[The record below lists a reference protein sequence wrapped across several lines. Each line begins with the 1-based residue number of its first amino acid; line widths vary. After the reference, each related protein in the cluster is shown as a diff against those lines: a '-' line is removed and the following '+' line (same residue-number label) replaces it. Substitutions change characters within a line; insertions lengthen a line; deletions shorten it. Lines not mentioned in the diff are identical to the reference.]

1 MKINQYNEMMRYLT
15 RKPTP
20 VTISETLD
28 TSGEQREAFAEGTKK
43 KKTSLTSK
51 VSNQLGMGPTAI
63 ADVGEEVISDVKGLY
78 GKYAPQIAKGAL
90 TGLKV
95 IGTPAVS
102 AALYAQDVYSDLK
115 DAADQG
121 SVTASK
127 ALDAFIGQ
135 GEKGLYFMLPEL
147 AKDVITSPIASKIL
161 QLGSLGRFATPAGL
175 SLSAAGVAK
184 DFYDQYKDFQTL
196 SPEEKEKRIKGSTYT
211 PTEQDFQRMQEAE
224 SRASAAT
231 GGMVQRENYAFGS
244 LFKQLINQVKGVVG
258 PVAQP
263 TSPTTPEV
271 PLTVQERYN
280 KYLSQ
285 PSASNVDLGGGGLSD
300 LFRRLISKF
309 AIATPQTTAST
320 NDSLYNLYRSGVDG
334 KANGGRIG
342 YAEGS
347 DDELEIPLLNNT
359 KRLGPEDRI
368 SKYQSYSELELL
380 GNIDAKK
387 PNYEILE
394 DYIYRNMPTYEPK
407 DIVPKGAKPVMPNE
421 YDRRPSDGILELARG
436 GKVKK

>member
-28 TSGEQREAFAEGTKK
+28 TSGEQREALAEGTKK
-43 KKTSLTSK
+43 RKTSLTSK

-63 ADVGEEVISDVKGLY
+63 ADVGGEVISDVKGLY

-102 AALYAQDVYSDLK
+102 AGLYAQDVYSDLK

-175 SLSAAGVAK
+175 GLSAAGVAK

-196 SPEEKEKRIKGSTYT
+196 SPEEKEKRIKESTYT

-231 GGMVQRENYAFGS
+231 GG
-244 LFKQLINQVKGVVG
+244 
-258 PVAQP
+258 
-263 TSPTTPEV
+263 
-271 PLTVQERYN
+271 
-280 KYLSQ
+280 
-285 PSASNVDLGGGGLSD
+285 
-300 LFRRLISKF
+300 
-309 AIATPQTTAST
+309 
-320 NDSLYNLYRSGVDG
+320 
-334 KANGGRIG
+334 RIG
-342 YAEGS
+342 YADGS
-347 DDELEIPLLNNT
+347 DEVEIPLLNNT
-359 KRLGPEDRI
+359 KRLGPEDSL
-368 SKYQSYSELELL
+368 SKYKSYSEEELL
-380 GNIDAKK
+380 GNIEAKY
-387 PNYEILE
+387 PNQLQSFSLE
-394 DYIYRNMPTYEPK
+394 DYLLNTMPMFEPK
-407 DIVPKGAKPVMPNE
+407 DIVPKGSRPVMPNI

>member
-20 VTISETLD
+20 VTVSETLD

-102 AALYAQDVYSDLK
+102 AGLYAQDVYSDLK

-135 GEKGLYFMLPEL
+135 GEKGLYFMLSEL

-161 QLGSLGRFATPAGL
+161 QLGSIGKFATPAGL
-175 SLSAAGVAK
+175 GLSAAGVAK

-231 GGMVQRENYAFGS
+231 GG
-244 LFKQLINQVKGVVG
+244 
-258 PVAQP
+258 
-263 TSPTTPEV
+263 
-271 PLTVQERYN
+271 
-280 KYLSQ
+280 
-285 PSASNVDLGGGGLSD
+285 
-300 LFRRLISKF
+300 
-309 AIATPQTTAST
+309 
-320 NDSLYNLYRSGVDG
+320 
-334 KANGGRIG
+334 RIG

-347 DDELEIPLLNNT
+347 DEVEIPLLNNT

-387 PNYEILE
+387 PNYETLE
-394 DYIYRNMPTYEPK
+394 DYIYRNMPLYEPK
-407 DIVPKGAKPVMPNE
+407 DIVPKGARPVMPNE
-421 YDRRPSDGILELARG
+421 YDRGPSDGILELARG

>member
-102 AALYAQDVYSDLK
+102 AGLYAQDVYSDLK

-175 SLSAAGVAK
+175 GLSAAGVAK

-196 SPEEKEKRIKGSTYT
+196 SPEEKEKRIKESTYT
-211 PTEQDFQRMQEAE
+211 LTEQDFQRMQEAE

-231 GGMVQRENYAFGS
+231 GGMVERREMFIGGFLKKFSNI
-244 LFKQLINQVKGVVG
+244 LK
-258 PVAQP
+258 PVEQ
-263 TSPTTPEV
+263 STTPTAPDV
-271 PLTVQERYN
+271 PLTILDRYR
-280 KYLSQ
+280 KYLSETGNQ
-285 PSASNVDLGGGGLSD
+285 NTSNTGAGGIFGRISGLIRKVVGGSNVDS
-300 LFRRLISKF
+300 
-309 AIATPQTTAST
+309 PQTSMDT
-320 NDSLYNLYRSGVDG
+320 LYNLYRSGVEG

-342 YAEGS
+342 YADGS
-347 DDELEIPLLNNT
+347 DEVEIPLLNNT

-407 DIVPKGAKPVMPNE
+407 DIVPKGARPVMPNE